1 MVRECTSQERS
12 HDKGYSP
19 DGPKQAEG
27 ERTLGQGDCR
37 PPLGQPSGPGPRFT
51 RKSLGPDHSPMKD
64 IITVQPEKMPATPSP
79 ATALKFPRVS
89 GRTTRCGHGKVGTEV
104 ARWAGLELTGLPP
117 GRRSLGQLH
126 RSGSPTRRGRWRPGT
141 PTLPR
146 RVHPSQFIRSDAR
159 RGRSS
164 PAAQQQRGVTGRY
177 STHIKALV
185 DSPVRWLER

>member
-1 MVRECTSQERS
+1 MGRLRTKTLGQTGHNPGLPRAGLDDILDVETPSPRNMVRECTSQERS

-27 ERTLGQGDCR
+27 ERTLGQGNCH
-37 PPLGQPSGPGPRFT
+37 PPLGQPFGPGPTFT

-104 ARWAGLELTGLPP
+104 ARWAWVGAYRP
-117 GRRSLGQLH
+117 
-126 RSGSPTRRGRWRPGT
+126 PTRTALVG
-141 PTLPR
+141 
-146 RVHPSQFIRSDAR
+146 A
-159 RGRSS
+159 
-164 PAAQQQRGVTGRY
+164 AAQIREPNSKRKMAARNP
-177 STHIKALV
+177 HFA
-185 DSPVRWLER
+185 